1 VWLRVW
7 LWWMLSSYALYR
19 CFTHVIAV
27 AAGAGAGAGHTSF
40 TSTTGFNRSM
50 SPLGHSMANTTPY
63 SR

>member
-1 VWLRVW
+1 VLRVW
-7 LWWMLSSYALYR
+7 LWCMLSSYALYL
-19 CFTHVIAV
+19 CFTRIIVLS
-27 AAGAGAGAGHTSF
+27 AGAGTSAGHTSF